1 MLSLFR
7 QRGLA
12 SVVYGGIIISI
23 IFVFVVQFRPNAGQK
38 AASIK
43 EACVATVRGWCVD
56 PKDYRASYRLL
67 MPRDQEGTPSPAQA
81 RKMGLG
87 KIAVDGLVERE
98 LLLDEAERIG
108 LKVSDDE
115 ITDQIFEG
123 WIRVS
128 VPAADPQVAYKM
140 RVRDGMIYAGFKD
153 PKTKQFDVKTYERS
167 LRMLVGRSA
176 TEFREEQGREI
187 LAAKMRDLV
196 TAPIR
201 VSDTEAYDLYAGQKS
216 SASVNTIPVKQSWV
230 ARWMPQPGTADIEA
244 WTHDPANAD
253 AVEKLAGT
261 REAEDLP
268 KANHIR
274 HVLIKTP
281 PDPTED
287 DLRGA
292 ASKLAEARAR
302 IAAGATFAEVAR
314 EMSEDRGSQLTGGD
328 LGEKTD
334 GFVGPFRDA
343 ANALKP
349 GEMTAAIQT
358 QFGLHLITKDDPSK
372 EADVKA
378 QVRKDIARELTA
390 KALAAAKTKDLAA
403 KLLLDLK
410 SGTKAEDAIAKIVA
424 TMPRRTL
431 PAPMT
436 IKREPKEEALDGG
449 AADATVTTTAAT
461 VKKEPAKVLAVD
473 TDPDRPQ
480 LNPSQPFNKG
490 GDPVSGLAP
499 TNERAL
505 VDFAFGGKE
514 GDWDAA
520 AVDAEDGVVLVQ
532 LKDQKLTTHEEFE
545 KEMDTFEQQMLGAKR
560 AEALSLHV
568 KRLREEA
575 KNEYKVDE
583 SYLVDAR
590 GPDGGAPADEE
601 DEESP

>member
-201 VSDTEAYDLYAGQKS
+201 VSDVEAYDLYAGQKS

-287 DLRGA
+287 DLRSA

-349 GEMTAAIQT
+349 GEMT
-358 QFGLHLITKDDPSK
+358 
-372 EADVKA
+372 
-378 QVRKDIARELTA
+378 
-390 KALAAAKTKDLAA
+390 
-403 KLLLDLK
+403 
-410 SGTKAEDAIAKIVA
+410 SG
-424 TMPRRTL
+424 
-431 PAPMT
+431 
-436 IKREPKEEALDGG
+436 
-449 AADATVTTTAAT
+449 
-461 VKKEPAKVLAVD
+461 
-473 TDPDRPQ
+473 DPDAVRAAPDHEGRSVEGSRREGAG
-480 LNPSQPFNKG
+480 SQG
-490 GDPVSGLAP
+490 H
-499 TNERAL
+499 RAR
-505 VDFAFGGKE
+505 A
-514 GDWDAA
+514 
-520 AVDAEDGVVLVQ
+520 DGQ
-532 LKDQKLTTHEEFE
+532 
-545 KEMDTFEQQMLGAKR
+545 GAG
-560 AEALSLHV
+560 
-568 KRLREEA
+568 
-575 KNEYKVDE
+575 
-583 SYLVDAR
+583 R
-590 GPDGGAPADEE
+590 GE
-601 DEESP
+601 DEGCSRPSCWRT